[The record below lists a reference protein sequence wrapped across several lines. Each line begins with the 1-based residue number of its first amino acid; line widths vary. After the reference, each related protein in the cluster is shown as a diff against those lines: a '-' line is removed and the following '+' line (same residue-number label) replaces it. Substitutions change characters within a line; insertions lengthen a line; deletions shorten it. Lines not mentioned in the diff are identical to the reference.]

1 MENLPEQN
9 NQKLKAV
16 VVLSGG
22 LDSTTA
28 LYWAMKNYEI
38 VGAISFNYGQ
48 KHSIE
53 LEYAKNTC
61 KELNIS
67 HLIQEIS
74 IPDTRSSLANK
85 DIAVP
90 SGHYEDANMKQTV
103 VNNRNSIMFSF
114 ATAYAIEKK
123 ADRIVVG
130 IHAGDHFIYPDCR
143 PEFIQLFNQTMIRAN
158 EGFLSEHF
166 SIIAPFVNL
175 TKTDIAELGILLGLK
190 PENTYSD
197 YEGGKVQKA
206 HSGTSVERIE
216 AISEAYMRIEKIAEA
231 YTIYEKLDKT
241 QYIDKEFALNLL
253 ITRTKEKRL
262 SEIENIISK
271 QLKQNFQIEY

>member
-1 MENLPEQN
+1 MENLSEQN

-216 AISEAYMRIEKIAEA
+216 AISEAYMRIEKLAEA